1 MITVAG
7 FNTSIDRWLNLKTL
21 RTGEVQRTREGGC
34 APGGKGLHVA
44 LACATL
50 GEEVRLVGIISK
62 SEEAYVRKC
71 LDDAGVIFQSIR
83 VAGNLRDC
91 LAIHE
96 QSGRTTELLG
106 PGPSLSRAES
116 SALDSAALAGLTS
129 EDIMVFSGSVPPDYP
144 TFSYQKLIISAR
156 ELGAYTIIDSS
167 GDLLREAI
175 KAHPDLIKMNAQEAG
190 ELAGQEIDGKKQAIG
205 FAQTLLGQR
214 VGAVVV
220 SLGASGAVLVTP
232 LGAWT
237 LAVPEIEVRSAVGAG
252 DCLVAGIAAALS
264 RKESLEEAFRLGGAC
279 GAAKTR
285 RIESGMLDASD
296 VSQFQEM
303 VQVTRWHE

>member
-21 RTGEVQRTREGGC
+21 RAGEVQRVGPEGC

-44 LACATL
+44 LTCANL
-50 GEEVRLVGIISK
+50 GDEVRLVGIISK
-62 SEEAYVRKC
+62 SEEAHVGKC
-71 LDDAGVIFQSIR
+71 LDDAGVIFQGVR
-83 VAGNLRDC
+83 VAGYLRNC

-106 PGPSLSRAES
+106 PGPSLSRGES

-129 EDIMVFSGSVPPDYP
+129 EDIMVFSGSVPPGYP

-175 KAHPDLIKMNAQEAG
+175 KGRPDLIKMNAQEAG

-205 FAQTLLGQR
+205 FAQMLIGQGI
-214 VGAVVV
+214 GAVVV
-220 SLGASGAVLVTP
+220 SLGGSGAVLVTASD
-232 LGAWT
+232 AWALT
-237 LAVPEIEVRSAVGAG
+237 VPEIEVRSAVGAG
-252 DCLVAGIAAALS
+252 DCLVAGIASALS
-264 RKESLEEAFRLGGAC
+264 RKDSLEEAFRLGGAC

-296 VSQFQEM
+296 VSLFKEM
-303 VQVTRWHE
+303 VQVRRWHE

>member
-7 FNTSIDRWLNLKTL
+7 FNTSIDRWLNLKTFHP
-21 RTGEVQRTREGGC
+21 GEVQRTREVGC

-44 LACATL
+44 VTCATL

-156 ELGAYTIIDSS
+156 ERGAYTIIDSS

-285 RIESGMLDASD
+285 RLESGMLDASD

>member
-1 MITVAG
+1 MITIAG
-7 FNTSIDRWLNLKTL
+7 FNTSIDRWLDLKVL
-21 RTGEVQRTREGGC
+21 NPGEVQRVREVGSS
-34 APGGKGLHVA
+34 PGGKGLHVA
-44 LACATL
+44 LTCAAL

-62 SEEAYVRKC
+62 SEAAYVGKY
-71 LDDAGVIFQSIR
+71 LDDAGVIFQSVR
-83 VAGNLRDC
+83 VAGDLRDC

-116 SALDSAALAGLTS
+116 SAALAGVRS
-129 EDIMVFSGSVPPDYP
+129 EEIMVFSGSVPPDYP
-144 TFSYQKLIISAR
+144 DFSYQNLITSAR
-156 ELGAYTIIDSS
+156 ERGAYTIIDSS

-175 KAHPDLIKMNAQEAG
+175 KGCPDLIKMNAQEAG

-205 FAQTLLGQR
+205 FAQTLLGQK

-232 LGAWT
+232 SGAWA

-252 DCLVAGIAAALS
+252 DCLVAGIAVALS
-264 RKESLEEAFRLGGAC
+264 RKRPLEEAFQLGGAC

-285 RIESGMLDASD
+285 RIESGILEAND
-296 VSQFQEM
+296 VNLLKDV

>member
-1 MITVAG
+1 MISVAG
-7 FNTSIDRWLNLKTL
+7 FNTSIDRWLSLKTL
-21 RTGEVQRTREGGC
+21 RTGEVQRMQEAGY

-44 LACATL
+44 LTCATL

-62 SEEAYVRKC
+62 SEEAYVGKC
-71 LDDAGVIFQSIR
+71 LDDAGVIFQSVR

-116 SALDSAALAGLTS
+116 SALDSVVLADVRS
-129 EDIMVFSGSVPPDYP
+129 EEIMVFSGSVPPDYP
-144 TFSYQKLIISAR
+144 AFSYKNLVISAR
-156 ELGAYTIIDSS
+156 ERGAYTIIDSS
-167 GDLLREAI
+167 GELLREAI
-175 KAHPDLIKMNAQEAG
+175 KGCPDLIKMNAQEAS
-190 ELAGQEIDGKKQAIG
+190 ELAGQRIDGKKQAIG
-205 FAQTLLGQR
+205 FSKTLLGQG

-232 LGAWT
+232 SSAWV

-252 DCLVAGIAAALS
+252 DCLVAGIATALS
-264 RKESLEEAFRLGGAC
+264 RKDSLEEAFRLGGAC

-285 RIESGMLDASD
+285 RIESGVLDASD
-296 VSQFQEM
+296 VSLFKEM
-303 VQVTRWHE
+303 VQVSRWHE

>member
-7 FNTSIDRWLNLKTL
+7 FNTSIDRWLNLKTF
-21 RTGEVQRTREGGC
+21 RPGEVQRTREVGC

-44 LACATL
+44 VTCATL

-71 LDDAGVIFQSIR
+71 LDDAGVFFQSIR

-237 LAVPEIEVRSAVGAG
+237 LAVPAIEVRSAVGAG

-264 RKESLEEAFRLGGAC
+264 RKASLEEAFRLGGAC

>member
-21 RTGEVQRTREGGC
+21 RPGEVQRTREVGC

-44 LACATL
+44 VTCATL

-62 SEEAYVRKC
+62 SEAAYVGKY
-71 LDDAGVIFQSIR
+71 LDEAGVIFQSVR
-83 VAGNLRDC
+83 VAGDLRDC

-116 SALDSAALAGLTS
+116 SALDSVVLADVRS
-129 EDIMVFSGSVPPDYP
+129 EEIMVFSGSVPPDYP
-144 TFSYQKLIISAR
+144 AFSYQHLITSAR
-156 ELGAYTIIDSS
+156 ERGAYTIIDSS

-175 KAHPDLIKMNAQEAG
+175 KGCPDLIKMNAQEAG
-190 ELAGQEIDGKKQAIG
+190 ELSGQEIDGKKHAIG
-205 FAQTLLGQR
+205 FAETLLGQR

-220 SLGASGAVLVTP
+220 SLGASGAVLATP
-232 LGAWT
+232 SGAWA

-252 DCLVAGIAAALS
+252 DCLVAGIAVALS
-264 RKESLEEAFRLGGAC
+264 RKRPLEEAFQLGGAC

-285 RIESGMLDASD
+285 RIESGILEAND
-296 VSQFQEM
+296 VNLLKDV